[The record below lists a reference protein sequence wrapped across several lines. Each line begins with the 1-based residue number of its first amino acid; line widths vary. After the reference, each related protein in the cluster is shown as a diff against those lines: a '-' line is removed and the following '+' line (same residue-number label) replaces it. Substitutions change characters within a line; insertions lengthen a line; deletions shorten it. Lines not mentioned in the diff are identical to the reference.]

1 MPIPEVPSEWRAAI
15 SGSGVEI
22 GALIF
27 GMLPIA
33 LATGAGAEMNKGLAW
48 VVIGGLTSSLF
59 LTLIIV
65 PVVYSLF
72 DSVLNKFRKGEKV
85 DYDAEMK
92 AEYEHRE
99 LSEDGY
105 TPKHVD

>member
-1 MPIPEVPSEWRAAI
+1 M
-15 SGSGVEI
+15 
-22 GALIF
+22 IF

-33 LATGAGAEMNKGLAW
+33 LAKGAGAEMNNGLAW

-72 DSVLNKFRKGEKV
+72 DSMLRRMGKDEKV
-85 DYDAEMK
+85 DYESEMV
-92 AEYEHRE
+92 ADYEHKE
-99 LSEDGY
+99 LSEDGF
-105 TPKHVD
+105 TPKHQL